1 MSFKRTRAA
10 LLGLATIA
18 PSILLAQTTD
28 STTSTTPLSSTAA
41 AETNQLPAVTVSADA
56 DAETRYN
63 AAKIQVNKSPVP
75 LSQTPQSISVV
86 PRAVLDSQQA
96 VTLADALKNAPGV
109 VSGQYGR
116 RGWDDLIIRGQV
128 ASDSLYL
135 DGLRTAASNRVAE
148 QLFGLEQVEV
158 VKGPGSLL
166 YGLVLPGGL
175 VNMVSKRPQGYDF
188 ANADVTVG
196 SHDFRQATIDL
207 NKSLS
212 ENGKQAFR
220 INGLISNSND
230 ATDYVWFK
238 NRYIAPSLS
247 LDLGARTDFTILTS
261 FQERGYIRQQGLPL
275 SGSINRNVNGS
286 IPRSRFTGEPVAR
299 PYNATETR
307 LGYSL
312 THRFDDGWT
321 LNNNLRWQ
329 QFAMSGQ
336 LVANNVLNATSQN
349 LTRTG
354 TDQTYNGETFT
365 MDTNLQRSFNTAV
378 GKHQFTFGSDY
389 LNTREDVRSFTNC
402 TVGTVTPFNVYNPV
416 YGARLACAASPNT
429 NTSTTVRDLG
439 IYLRDQIQF
448 GDRWQLLAGL
458 RRDNTSTYSDDIVKK
473 NHTDNPA
480 SANTGS
486 LALMVEV
493 LRGVR
498 PYVSY
503 STSFYPNSGTD
514 VRGNTFK
521 PETGKQLEA
530 GVKVELDQGRTN
542 LNVAVFDLRRR
553 NVLQTDPTNTTFKIA
568 VGEQHSQGG
577 EIGITSDFQNGVS
590 LMAGYSYTSAV
601 ISDDGGQKVTTVGQ
615 WLDNVP
621 RHNFNTSARYRFKG
635 ELTGWEL
642 NGGVHGQ
649 SRQRTNGYSLPGYVL
664 TDVGVA
670 YNAARWRTA
679 LNVKNIFNTQY
690 YAGGLANAVA
700 LGDDRVVMLTLGYR
714 Y

>member
-1 MSFKRTRAA
+1 MSVKRTRTA
-10 LLGLATIA
+10 LLGLITLA
-18 PSILLAQTTD
+18 PSILLAQTTEPSAPATVAD
-28 STTSTTPLSSTAA
+28 
-41 AETNQLPAVTVSADA
+41 TNQLPAVNVTADGDGENRYSAVKA
-56 DAETRYN
+56 
-63 AAKIQVNKSPVP
+63 QVNKSSVP
-75 LSQTPQSISVV
+75 LSQTPLSISVV

-158 VKGPGSLL
+158 LKGPASLL

-220 INGLISNSND
+220 INGLISNAND
-230 ATDYVWFK
+230 ATDFVWYK

-247 LDLGARTDFTILTS
+247 LDLGSRTDFTILTS

-275 SGSINRNVNGS
+275 SGSINPNRNGTL
-286 IPRSRFTGEPVAR
+286 PRSLFIGEPAAR

-307 LGYSL
+307 LGYAL

-336 LVANNVLNATSQN
+336 LVANNALTATSQN

-354 TDQTYNGETFT
+354 TDQTYNGQTFT
-365 MDTNLQRSFNTAV
+365 MDTNLQRSFNTAA
-378 GKHQFTFGSDY
+378 GKHQITFGSDY
-389 LNTREDVRSFTNC
+389 LNTREDVRSFAC
-402 TVGTVTPFNVYNPV
+402 TVTALNVYNPV
-416 YGARLACAASPNT
+416 YGARLVCPATPGT

-458 RRDNTSTYSDDIVKK
+458 RRDNASTYSDNIRTAT
-473 NHTDNPA
+473 HTDNPT

-486 LALMVEV
+486 VALMVEV

-514 VRGNTFK
+514 VGGNTFK

-530 GVKVELDQGRTN
+530 GVKIELDEGRTN
-542 LNVAVFDLRRR
+542 LNMALFDLRRR
-553 NVLQTDPTNTTFKIA
+553 NVLQTDPNNTTFKIA

-577 EIGITSDFQNGVS
+577 EIGITSDFRNGVS

-601 ISDDGGQKVTTVGQ
+601 ISDDGGQKVTTNGQ

-664 TDVGVA
+664 TDLGVA
-670 YNAARWRTA
+670 YNAARWRAA

-700 LGDDRVVMLTLGYR
+700 LGDDRIVMLTLGYR

>member
-1 MSFKRTRAA
+1 
-10 LLGLATIA
+10 L
-18 PSILLAQTTD
+18 
-28 STTSTTPLSSTAA
+28 
-41 AETNQLPAVTVSADA
+41 
-56 DAETRYN
+56 
-63 AAKIQVNKSPVP
+63 
-75 LSQTPQSISVV
+75 
-86 PRAVLDSQQA
+86 
-96 VTLADALKNAPGV
+96 
-109 VSGQYGR
+109 SGQ
-116 RGWDDLIIRGQV
+116 
-128 ASDSLYL
+128 
-135 DGLRTAASNRVAE
+135 
-148 QLFGLEQVEV
+148 F
-158 VKGPGSLL
+158 
-166 YGLVLPGGL
+166 
-175 VNMVSKRPQGYDF
+175 
-188 ANADVTVG
+188 
-196 SHDFRQATIDL
+196 
-207 NKSLS
+207 
-212 ENGKQAFR
+212 
-220 INGLISNSND
+220 
-230 ATDYVWFK
+230 
-238 NRYIAPSLS
+238 
-247 LDLGARTDFTILTS
+247 
-261 FQERGYIRQQGLPL
+261 
-275 SGSINRNVNGS
+275 
-286 IPRSRFTGEPVAR
+286 
-299 PYNATETR
+299 
-307 LGYSL
+307 
-312 THRFDDGWT
+312 
-321 LNNNLRWQ
+321 
-329 QFAMSGQ
+329 
-336 LVANNVLNATSQN
+336 VANNVLNATSQN

-354 TDQTYNGETFT
+354 TDQTYNGQTFT

-389 LNTREDVRSFTNC
+389 LNTREDVSSYAC
-402 TVGTVTPFNVYNPV
+402 TLAALNVYNPV
-416 YGARLACAASPNT
+416 YGARFVCPATPGT

-439 IYLRDQIQF
+439 VYLRDQIQF

-458 RRDNTSTYSDDIVKK
+458 RRDNTSTYSDNIRTTT
-473 NHTDNPA
+473 HTDSPA

-486 LALMVEV
+486 VALMVEV

-514 VRGNTFK
+514 IGGNTFK

-530 GVKVELDQGRTN
+530 GVKVELDEGRTN
-542 LNVAVFDLRRR
+542 LNVALFDLRRR
-553 NVLQTDPTNTTFKIA
+553 NVLQTDPNNTTFKIA

-577 EIGITSDFQNGVS
+577 EIGITSDFRNGVS
-590 LMAGYSYTSAV
+590 LMAGYSYTSAL
-601 ISDDGGQKVTTVGQ
+601 ISDDGGQKLTTVGQ

>member
-1 MSFKRTRAA
+1 MLSSRIYPLFVGLAA
-10 LLGLATIA
+10 LT
-18 PSILLAQTTD
+18 PSALIAQTT
-28 STTSTTPLSSTAA
+28 SPASPGITESTAEA
-41 AETNQLPAVTVSADA
+41 NQLPAVTVVSDGDA
-56 DAETRYN
+56 GTGFN
-63 AAKIQVNKSPVP
+63 AAKPMVNKSSIP
-75 LSQTPQSISVV
+75 LSQTPQTITVI
-86 PRAVLDSQQA
+86 PRSVLDSQQA
-96 VTLADALKNAPGV
+96 VTLSDALKNVPGV
-109 VSGQYGR
+109 VSNQYGR

-158 VKGPGSLL
+158 LKGPASLL

-188 ANADVTVG
+188 ANVDVTVG
-196 SHDFRQATIDL
+196 SHDFYETTVDL

-261 FQERGYIRQQGLPL
+261 FQERGYVRQQGLPL
-275 SGSINRNVNGS
+275 SGSITGNINGS
-286 IPRSRFTGEPVAR
+286 IPRSRFIGEPATR

-321 LNNNLRWQ
+321 LHNNLRYQ

-336 LVANNVLNATSQN
+336 LIANNVLNATSQS

-354 TDQTYNGETFT
+354 TDQTYNGQTFT
-365 MDTNLQRSFNTAV
+365 MDTNLQRSFNTAF
-378 GKHQFTFGSDY
+378 GKHEITFGSDY
-389 LNTREDVRSFTNC
+389 LNTREDVLSYTC
-402 TVGTVTPFNVYNPV
+402 TVPALNVYNPV
-416 YGARLACAASPNT
+416 YTGRFVCPATPGT

-448 GDRWQLLAGL
+448 GDRWQLVTGL
-458 RRDNTSTYSDDIVKK
+458 RRDTASTYSDNILTKT
-473 NHTDNPA
+473 HTDNPS
-480 SANTGS
+480 SATTGS
-486 LALMVEV
+486 AALMVEV

-503 STSFYPNSGTD
+503 ATSFYPNSGTD
-514 VRGNTFK
+514 VSGNTFK
-521 PETGKQLEA
+521 AETGKQWEA
-530 GVKVELDQGRTN
+530 GVKVEMDDGRTN
-542 LNVAVFDLRRR
+542 LNMAVFDLRRR
-553 NVLQTDPTNTTFKIA
+553 NVLNTDPNNTTFKIA
-568 VGEQHSQGG
+568 IGEQRSRGA
-577 EIGITSDFQNGVS
+577 EIGITSDFKNGLS
-590 LMAGYSYTSAV
+590 LMAGYAYTAATV
-601 ISDDGGQKVTTVGQ
+601 TDDGGQKTTTIGQ

-621 RHNFNTSARYRFKG
+621 RHSFNTSARYRFSG
-635 ELTGWEL
+635 ELNGWEL
-642 NGGVHGQ
+642 NGGVRGQ
-649 SRQRTNGYSLPGYVL
+649 SMQRTNGYTLPGYVL
-664 TDVGVA
+664 ADTGIA
-670 YNAARWRTA
+670 YNAAKWRAA
-679 LNVKNIFNTQY
+679 LNVKNIFNTEY
-690 YAGGLANAVA
+690 YAGGLARAVA
-700 LGDDRVVMLTLGYR
+700 LGDDRTVMLTLGYR

>member
-1 MSFKRTRAA
+1 MAA
-10 LLGLATIA
+10 LT
-18 PSILLAQTTD
+18 PSALIAQTT
-28 STTSTTPLSSTAA
+28 SPASSGISEPTAEA
-41 AETNQLPAVTVSADA
+41 NQLPAVTVVSDGDA
-56 DAETRYN
+56 GTGFN
-63 AAKIQVNKSPVP
+63 AAKPLVNKSSIP
-75 LSQTPQSISVV
+75 LSQTPQSITVI
-86 PRAVLDSQQA
+86 PRSVLDSQQA
-96 VTLADALKNAPGV
+96 VTLSDALKNVPGV
-109 VSGQYGR
+109 VSNQYGR

-158 VKGPGSLL
+158 LKGPASLL

-188 ANADVTVG
+188 ANVDVTVG
-196 SHDFRQATIDL
+196 SHDFYETTVDL

-261 FQERGYIRQQGLPL
+261 FQERGYVRQQGLPL
-275 SGSINRNVNGS
+275 SGSITGNINGS
-286 IPRSRFTGEPVAR
+286 IPRSRFIGDPATR

-321 LNNNLRWQ
+321 LHNNLRYQ
-329 QFAMSGQ
+329 QFNMSGQ
-336 LVANNVLNATSQN
+336 LIANNVLNATSQS

-354 TDQTYNGETFT
+354 TDQTYNGQTFT
-365 MDTNLQRSFNTAV
+365 MDTNLQRSFNTAF
-378 GKHQFTFGSDY
+378 GKHEITFGSDY
-389 LNTREDVRSFTNC
+389 LNTREDVLSYTC
-402 TVGTVTPFNVYNPV
+402 TVPALNVYNPV
-416 YGARLACAASPNT
+416 YTGRFVCPAAPGT

-448 GDRWQLLAGL
+448 GDRWQLVAGL
-458 RRDNTSTYSDDIVKK
+458 RRDTASTYADNIRTRT
-473 NHTDNPA
+473 HTDNPA

-486 LALMVEV
+486 AALMYEV

-503 STSFYPNSGTD
+503 ATSFYPNSGTD
-514 VRGNTFK
+514 ASGNTFK
-521 PETGKQLEA
+521 PETGKQVEA
-530 GVKVELDQGRTN
+530 GVKVEMDEGRTN
-542 LNVAVFDLRRR
+542 LNVAVFDLYRR
-553 NVLQTDPTNTTFKIA
+553 NVLQADPNPANNGFSIA
-568 VGEQHSQGG
+568 VGEQRSRGV
-577 EIGITSDFQNGVS
+577 EIGLTSDFKNGLS
-590 LMAGYSYTSAV
+590 IIAGYAYTAAT
-601 ISDDGGQKVTTVGQ
+601 ITDDGGQKTTTVGQ

-621 RHNFNTSARYRFKG
+621 RHTFNTSARYRFSG
-635 ELTGWEL
+635 ELNGWEL
-642 NGGVHGQ
+642 NGGVRGQ
-649 SRQRTNGYSLPGYVL
+649 SMQRTNGYTLPGYVL
-664 TDVGVA
+664 ADTGIA
-670 YNAARWRTA
+670 YNAAKWRAA
-679 LNVKNIFNTQY
+679 LNVKNIFNTEY
-690 YAGGLANAVA
+690 YAGGLARAVA
-700 LGDDRVVMLTLGYR
+700 LGDDRTVMLTLGYR

>member
-1 MSFKRTRAA
+1 MSLKRTRAA
-10 LLGLATIA
+10 LLGLATLA
-18 PSILLAQTTD
+18 PSILLAQTTE
-28 STTSTTPLSSTAA
+28 SSAPTTAA
-41 AETNQLPAVTVSADA
+41 DTNQLPAVNVTADG
-56 DAETRYN
+56 DAESRYN
-63 AAKIQVNKSPVP
+63 AVKTQVNKSSVP

-86 PRAVLDSQQA
+86 TRSVLDSQQA

-158 VKGPGSLL
+158 LKGPGSLL

-220 INGLISNSND
+220 INGLISNAND
-230 ATDYVWFK
+230 ATDYVWYK

-286 IPRSRFTGEPVAR
+286 IPRSRFTGEPAAR

-336 LVANNVLNATSQN
+336 LVANTAATGTT

-354 TDQTYNGETFT
+354 TDQTFNGQTFT

-378 GKHQFTFGSDY
+378 GKHQITFGSDY
-389 LNTREDVRSFTNC
+389 LNTREDTRSFTC
-402 TVGTVTPFNVYNPV
+402 TVASLNVYNPV
-416 YGARLACAASPNT
+416 YGARLVCPATPGT

-439 IYLRDQIQF
+439 VYLRDQIQF

-458 RRDNTSTYSDDIVKK
+458 RRDNTSTYSDNIRTTT
-473 NHTDNPA
+473 HTDNPA

-486 LALMVEV
+486 VALMVEV

-514 VRGNTFK
+514 VGGNTFK

-530 GVKVELDQGRTN
+530 GVKIELDEGRTN
-542 LNVAVFDLRRR
+542 LNMALFDLRRR
-553 NVLQTDPTNTTFKIA
+553 NVLQTDPNNTTFKIA

-577 EIGITSDFQNGVS
+577 EIGITSDLRNGVS

-621 RHNFNTSARYRFKG
+621 RHNFNTSARYKFKG

-670 YNAARWRTA
+670 YNAARWRAA